1 MAKLQVAATEAAV
14 TQGMDDTELVFWQHD
29 EFNATVIA
37 GQGERKA
44 DGLSA
49 SLSEGLCRRL
59 CAETSRARHL
69 KAAG

>member
-14 TQGMDDTELVFWQHD
+14 TQGMDNTELVFWQYD

-44 DGLSA
+44 DGYLRHQA
-49 SLSEGLCRRL
+49 RACVGGYVQRR
-59 CAETSRARHL
+59 
-69 KAAG
+69 AGRGT

>member
-1 MAKLQVAATEAAV
+1 MLQVAATEAAV
-14 TQGMDDTELVFWQHD
+14 TQGMDNTELVFWQHD

-49 SLSEGLCRRL
+49 SSSEGLCRRL